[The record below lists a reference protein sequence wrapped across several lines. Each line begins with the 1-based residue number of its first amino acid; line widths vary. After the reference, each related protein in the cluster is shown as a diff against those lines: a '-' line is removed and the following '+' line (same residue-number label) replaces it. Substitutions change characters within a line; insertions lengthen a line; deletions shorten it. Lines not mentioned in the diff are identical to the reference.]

1 MAGVVIGDPCLLEGE
16 RQLMNRV
23 FASGCRRYLEFGLGG
38 STLMAIR
45 HGAETIVAVDSDP
58 GWVASV
64 REHPEVA
71 PLMAA
76 GAAAVLHAD
85 IGPIGPWGAPKNR
98 SRIDCWPNYVRLP
111 WAEWGR
117 RGGLPDLV
125 YVDGRF
131 RVACCLSV
139 ALAAAE
145 NRDTGPGPLVLLHDV
160 RDDRPYYGEVF
171 EFFEA
176 VDGVNTLR
184 VLRARSGV
192 PASGILAK
200 LLEHQF
206 DYR

>member
-1 MAGVVIGDPCLLEGE
+1 MAEVAIGDPCLLAGE
-16 RQLMNRV
+16 RQLMDRV

-45 HGAETIVAVDSDP
+45 HGAETVVAVDSDP

-64 REHPEVA
+64 RQHPEVA
-71 PLMAA
+71 PLVDS

-85 IGPIGPWGAPKNR
+85 IGPIGPWGTPKDR
-98 SRIDCWPNYVRLP
+98 SHIACWPNYVGLP
-111 WAEWGR
+111 WAEWR
-117 RGGLPDLV
+117 RWGGLPDLV

-139 ALAAAE
+139 ALAAAGDH
-145 NRDTGPGPLVLLHDV
+145 DTGAGPLVLLHDV
-160 RDDRPYYGEVF
+160 RDDRPYYREVF
-171 EFFEA
+171 EVFETI
-176 VDGVNTLR
+176 DGVNTLR

-192 PASGILAK
+192 PASAILAK
-200 LLEHQF
+200 LLEYQF